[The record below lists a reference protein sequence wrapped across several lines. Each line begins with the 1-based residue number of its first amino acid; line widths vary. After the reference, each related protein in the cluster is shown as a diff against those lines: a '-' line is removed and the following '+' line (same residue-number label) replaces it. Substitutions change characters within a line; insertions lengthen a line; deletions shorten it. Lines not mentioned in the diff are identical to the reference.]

1 MKGPVFQY
9 FVFCADQMVSADL
22 WRLCTR
28 KYIEQDLL
36 QNM

>member
-1 MKGPVFQY
+1 MKEHILQC
-9 FVFCADQMVSADL
+9 FVFCTDQMVYADL

-28 KYIEQDLL
+28 KYIEQNL